1 MEGVTV
7 VSSFMFSFRHVNVLA
22 LLSIGSLLFTELLGV
37 YCKDHRYR
45 TAALVTT
52 IILLPL
58 FLFATMNL
66 NIPWQKVT
74 IDETVI
80 AEEFFESYKV
90 IDVED
95 GIYYVRPLDN

>member
-7 VSSFMFSFRHVNVLA
+7 VSSFMFGFEHVNVLA
-22 LLSIGSLLFTELLGV
+22 LLAVGSLLLTELLGV
-37 YCKDHRYR
+37 YCKDHRYHVM
-45 TAALVTT
+45 AFVAT

-58 FLFATMNL
+58 FLFATINL

-80 AEEFFESYKV
+80 AEELFDSYKV

-95 GIYYVRPLDN
+95 GIYFVRPLDN